1 MSFADKSK
9 FESEEYKLI
18 SFLKGIV
25 ADKGLNTLCID
36 CNGVGFELNVSNF
49 CINKV
54 GAMGELVTVYTY
66 LNVREDEMSLY
77 GFYDKFEREVFGKLL
92 LVNGV
97 GPKMAINILSGVS
110 AEDLSFAI
118 ATQNGAVLKNIKGVG
133 TKIRERILLELK
145 EKMDALSHLSSVSL
159 TEIQANESEAY
170 SSTLTVLLDWGVP
183 RAHAQD
189 ILNKVY
195 EPNDDMESLIAKA
208 FRELGK

>member
-1 MSFADKSK
+1 MISFIKGVIADK
-9 FESEEYKLI
+9 
-18 SFLKGIV
+18 
-25 ADKGLNTLCID
+25 ALNMLYID
-36 CNGVGFELNVSNF
+36 CNGVGFELNVSKF
-49 CINKV
+49 CLDRI
-54 GAMGELVTVYTY
+54 GAIGEMVTIQTY

-145 EKMDALSHLSSVSL
+145 EKMDALSHLADVSL
-159 TEIQANESEAY
+159 TEMQANESEAY
-170 SSTLTVLLDWGVP
+170 AATLNVLIDWGVP

-195 EPNDDMESLIAKA
+195 ETTDDMESLLAKA

>member
-1 MSFADKSK
+1 M
-9 FESEEYKLI
+9 I
-18 SFLKGIV
+18 SFIKGII

-36 CNGVGFELNVSNF
+36 CNGVGFELNVSSF
-49 CINKV
+49 CVDKI
-54 GAMGELVTVYTY
+54 GAVGELVTVFTH

-77 GFYDKFEREVFGKLL
+77 GFYDKFEREVFDKLL
-92 LVNGV
+92 LVSGV

-183 RAHAQD
+183 RAHALD

-195 EPNDDMESLIAKA
+195 EPTDDMESLIAKA

>member
-1 MSFADKSK
+1 MISFIKGIIADK
-9 FESEEYKLI
+9 
-18 SFLKGIV
+18 
-25 ADKGLNTLCID
+25 ALNMLYID
-36 CNGVGFELNVSNF
+36 CNGVGFELNVSSF
-49 CINKV
+49 CLNRI
-54 GAMGELVTVYTY
+54 GAIGESVTIHTY
-66 LNVREDEMSLY
+66 LHVREDEMSLY
-77 GFYDKFEREVFGKLL
+77 GFYDKFEKEVFSKLL

-118 ATQNGAVLKNIKGVG
+118 ATQNGTVLKNIKGVG

-145 EKMDALSHLSSVSL
+145 EKMDALSHLAEVSL

-170 SSTLTVLLDWGVP
+170 SSTLNVLMDWGVT

-189 ILNKVY
+189 ILNKIY
-195 EPNDDMESLIAKA
+195 DGKDDMEALLAKA